1 MWVWL
6 CVCGSILLYNQMRK
20 QWYFEFFFYEQTLKQ
35 FTSFLKYILLLEK
48 LNQVLF
54 GFESCMLL
62 VVFHAIQQAKKII
75 LLVFFFFVFSLFFFS
90 FGGSRKM
97 PFQRHCHQRMYF
109 CYMDLLELEKPQL
122 WWKLSCKKWKE
133 DRRFLHVLLQTLLST
148 TLLSDLFLTGMLIP

>member
-75 LLVFFFFVFSLFFFS
+75 LLVFFFFVFSLFFFF

>member
-1 MWVWL
+1 
-6 CVCGSILLYNQMRK
+6 MRK

-75 LLVFFFFVFSLFFFS
+75 LLVFFFCLFSLFFF

>member
-1 MWVWL
+1 MRVWL
-6 CVCGSILLYNQMRK
+6 SVCGSILLYYQMRK

-75 LLVFFFFVFSLFFFS
+75 LLVFFFFVFSLFFF
-90 FGGSRKM
+90 FPGGQERCHFKGTVIKECIFATWTSWNWKNHNCGGNYLARSEKRIEDSCM
-97 PFQRHCHQRMYF
+97 CCFKHCCRQH
-109 CYMDLLELEKPQL
+109 C
-122 WWKLSCKKWKE
+122 
-133 DRRFLHVLLQTLLST
+133 
-148 TLLSDLFLTGMLIP
+148 